1 MQLAPSFIQTEKI
14 TIQSVYLFSNQ
25 RLGFVTLKV
34 EGKEDSK
41 RFVEYVFLRGGS
53 VAVLLFAN
61 DKLVVVEQ
69 YRVPKQ
75 ELCI

>member
-34 EGKEDSK
+34 EGKEDSQ